1 MLQQWNT
8 DVCIKPDIHFILGRK
23 TQNQSQTLNMFGQND
38 KMAKKKKKY
47 KNYIQMISFYNDYSL
62 VINNY

>member
-38 KMAKKKKKY
+38 KYKKY
-47 KNYIQMISFYNDYSL
+47 KNDIQMISFYKDYSL